1 MADHARLIATVGDD
15 RVSVG
20 GDNGGGGGP
29 FTIVAGP
36 ECSYTFPYFQRI
48 APHRH

>member
-20 GDNGGGGGP
+20 RDNGGGGRLSP
-29 FTIVAGP
+29 
-36 ECSYTFPYFQRI
+36 
-48 APHRH
+48 